1 MILKYLLFVCLLFS
15 LPYGSTKEF
24 WSRRFHN
31 SIIVRDW
38 IYIAGGDVAYSGA
51 TLLGDGKYD
60 RENNT
65 YGLDL
70 SKDWTNATLKM
81 IQTERPSASPP
92 LAHEAMWYDNMH
104 NTIYCFGGRMSF
116 ASEALQELQTP
127 PDSIWGFKP
136 DGEGSGTWHQVL
148 GPVSTPFPTDIHRPA
163 EGQSASD
170 GRRAYYL
177 GGRGSAKTSLGM
189 PQSEIYLPGL
199 LMFDFETLTITNSS
213 DDSYTSSQV
222 PGAMINIPIYGEN
235 GVLLLLPN
243 DSEKQYVGFNNITF
257 YDKKS
262 KKRYTQVASGDIPE
276 PRSNFCAVGIEG
288 NEKPY
293 FEIFIHGGVINGILG
308 PQAANSDQVYV
319 LSLPSFQWFRASYT
333 SVNPRGG
340 HTCQAT
346 NSGQMI
352 IIGGVDPTYSRDFL
366 GDGDALNAPPDP
378 WPQGIGVFDMTA
390 LKFKDSYQAKAG
402 AYQTPDIIKNYHS
415 IDGNKY
421 PSSWTS
427 AAVKEIF
434 EGKSN
439 GTSNTT
445 NSTTSISTIQPSS
458 SSSSVSISPSGL
470 PHGTVAGIVVGCTAA
485 IILGVAGVTF
495 MAKHRSRSTK
505 SIAYP
510 NDLASTSPFEP
521 PLGEL
526 SAEQRAQEI
535 LGSYQY
541 RAELPDTSRRLPM
554 ELRASEPTI
563 LEMATEKYRSHA

>member
-1 MILKYLLFVCLLFS
+1 MILKYLLFVCFLFS
-15 LPYGSTKEF
+15 LPYGYTKEF
-24 WSRRFHN
+24 WSRRFHTCEFFLRLYLTI
-31 SIIVRDW
+31 SFYWLLWKAIIVGDW
-38 IYIAGGDVAYSGA
+38 IYIDGGDVAYSGA
-51 TLLGDGKYD
+51 TLSGNWKYD
-60 RENNT
+60 RGQCKQIKISDNDNRWFDMLNQTENNT

-92 LAHEAMWYDNMH
+92 LAYEVMWYDNMH

-293 FEIFIHGGVINGILG
+293 FE
-308 PQAANSDQVYV
+308 
-319 LSLPSFQWFRASYT
+319 
-333 SVNPRGG
+333 
-340 HTCQAT
+340 
-346 NSGQMI
+346 M
-352 IIGGVDPTYSRDFL
+352 
-366 GDGDALNAPPDP
+366 
-378 WPQGIGVFDMTA
+378 
-390 LKFKDSYQAKAG
+390 
-402 AYQTPDIIKNYHS
+402 
-415 IDGNKY
+415 
-421 PSSWTS
+421 
-427 AAVKEIF
+427 
-434 EGKSN
+434 
-439 GTSNTT
+439 
-445 NSTTSISTIQPSS
+445 
-458 SSSSVSISPSGL
+458 
-470 PHGTVAGIVVGCTAA
+470 
-485 IILGVAGVTF
+485 
-495 MAKHRSRSTK
+495 
-505 SIAYP
+505 
-510 NDLASTSPFEP
+510 
-521 PLGEL
+521 
-526 SAEQRAQEI
+526 
-535 LGSYQY
+535 
-541 RAELPDTSRRLPM
+541 
-554 ELRASEPTI
+554 
-563 LEMATEKYRSHA
+563 